1 MANERLRTTLTDSE
15 YHERSLA
22 DELGLD
28 PKSVQRWI
36 TQGITPRRITAH
48 RAAKLLGV
56 PASWIWPD
64 LETER
69 ESVSQPRS

>member
-1 MANERLRTTLTDSE
+1 MSRHVWGRGRMANERLRTTLTDSE
-15 YHERSLA
+15 YDVRSLA

-36 TQGITPRRITAH
+36 TRGITPRRITAH

-56 PASWIWPD
+56 PAS
-64 LETER
+64 
-69 ESVSQPRS
+69 